1 MPHTPI
7 NQPAFSTPHL
17 RSITPGLPYSFGNP
31 VPLSAGRSAL
41 LWAASAAAFALLV
54 AVPRWLPGLG
64 GGALAALLFVGM
76 QWAGLL
82 WAVGPAWV
90 ALFRRPRWRDVALG
104 LAAVPFVIGL
114 PALVAV
120 YVLGMSNLSANASV
134 DMVAGLHLAQV
145 VARFALV
152 AVQLLGEELV
162 TILPLLATVAIL
174 HRAGLP
180 ARWAIAVAWVAT
192 ALVFGALH
200 LPTYQWHIG
209 QALLVIGTARL
220 VLTAVF
226 LYTRN
231 LWAST
236 IAHIANDWAIM
247 AFALFSARSAP

>member
-1 MPHTPI
+1 MVHPTAASHP
-7 NQPAFSTPHL
+7 L
-17 RSITPGLPYSFGNP
+17 GLPYSFGDP
-31 VPLSAGRSAL
+31 VPLSPWRTGM
-41 LWAASAAAFALLV
+41 LWAASALGFTLLLL
-54 AVPRWLPGLG
+54 VPRWWPGAWG
-64 GGALAALLFVGM
+64 EALAVMLFVGV
-76 QWAGLL
+76 QWAGLR
-82 WAVGPAWV
+82 WAVGSAWV
-90 ALFRRPRWRDVALG
+90 ALFRRPRGRDVVMG
-104 LAAVPFVIGL
+104 LAAVPLVIGL

-120 YVLGMSNLSANASV
+120 YGIGTSHVSTNASLDAV
-134 DMVAGLHLAQV
+134 VGLPLAQL

-162 TILPLLATVAIL
+162 TVLPLLAAVAVL

-236 IAHIANDWAIM
+236 IAHIANDWTIM
-247 AFALFSARSAP
+247 AIALFSARSAP